1 MLSNDY
7 FISFYANNGLTRGIP
22 SFTISYELYLEKLSS
37 YTFKRGLHDVSRL
50 RIILYFVRGNEQIER
65 DTT

>member
-1 MLSNDY
+1 MLGTDY
-7 FISFYANNGLTRGIP
+7 FYFLICDGLTPGIP